1 MRRLVGIFI
10 WLITALSS
18 GVIFVYLLTLTNSPN
33 ILVTLL
39 AAGVPTLALLVFGG
53 LAYLTVSTKGEFGR

>member
-18 GVIFVYLLTLTNSPN
+18 GLIFVYLLTLGNSSN
-33 ILVTLL
+33 FLVSFLT
-39 AAGVPTLALLVFGG
+39 AGVPALALLVFGG
-53 LAYLTVSTKGEFGR
+53 LVYLTVSTKGEFGK